1 MAIKKDE
8 SLSSDTETVFRVDNG
23 DLAGL
28 KKVQEVWKL
37 KDQEAALAF
46 ALGVLRLAE
55 HNQRLLIEPAGSEK
69 PVPVT
74 PNKSLM
80 NDSSDKG

>member
-1 MAIKKDE
+1 MAIKKDDT
-8 SLSSDTETVFRVDNG
+8 LSSDSELVVRIDNG
-23 DLAGL
+23 DLSGL
-28 KKVQEVWKL
+28 KRVQESWKF
-37 KDQEAALAF
+37 KDQEAVVAF

-74 PNKSLM
+74 PNESLL
-80 NDSSDKG
+80 NSPDGGA